1 MLGRGSCVL
10 DLMYKVKN
18 DKRYIVL
25 YILGYL
31 INCILNWKKRKK
43 KKGIEE
49 TYTRRNSLLEHNTHT
64 HMYVC

>member
-1 MLGRGSCVL
+1 MIKAYSTIYTRLFNKLHFELG
-10 DLMYKVKN
+10 
-18 DKRYIVL
+18 
-25 YILGYL
+25 
-31 INCILNWKKRKK
+31 KKKK

>member
-10 DLMYKVKN
+10 DLMYKDKN
-18 DKRYIVL
+18 DKKVYSTIYTRL
-25 YILGYL
+25 FNKLHFEL
-31 INCILNWKKRKK
+31 EKKKK

-64 HMYVC
+64 HMYAC